1 MARPSEGDKFSECG
15 LAGRVE
21 MSFTEN
27 VGDFD
32 TFECDRG
39 QVHCHRQ
46 ALNDS
51 M

>member
-1 MARPSEGDKFSECG
+1 MARPSEGDNLSECG

-21 MSFTEN
+21 LSFTDHA
-27 VGDFD
+27 GDFD
-32 TFECDRG
+32 TFECG